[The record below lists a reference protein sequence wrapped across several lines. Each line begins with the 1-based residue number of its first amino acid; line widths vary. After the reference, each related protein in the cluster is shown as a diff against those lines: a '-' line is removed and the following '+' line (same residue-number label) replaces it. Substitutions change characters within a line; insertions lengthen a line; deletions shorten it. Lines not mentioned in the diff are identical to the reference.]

1 MNSEKLIPQGIIH
14 FIGIGGIGM
23 SGIAEL
29 MKNQGYQV
37 QGSDLSLNSNI
48 ERLKKK
54 KIKVFLKHKPSNL
67 KKVSLVVF
75 SSAIKK
81 TNPEI
86 LESKKL
92 KLPII
97 SRAEIL
103 GELMRYKQSI
113 AVAGSHGKTT
123 TTSLIGLILEKGKK
137 DPTIV
142 NGGIIK
148 SFSNNYRLGLGK
160 WMVVEADESDGSF
173 LKLPHQINIIT
184 NIDYEHLDYYKD
196 IETLISTFEDFV
208 NKIPFYGFSI
218 ICTANKLSS
227 KLAQRI
233 RNKKVITYDYQNRKA
248 DVNITKIISKKNYSF
263 FSINIKK
270 NIFKKYYGKHNF
282 ILNLHGK
289 HNVLNA
295 TASIITGFLLNIPK
309 YKINLSLKK
318 FEGVNRRFTY
328 LGKIGKSK
336 IYDDYAHHPTE
347 IDATYK
353 IARIISTKKIIV
365 IFQPHRF
372 SRTKALYKS
381 FLTTLNKIDTLFIAD
396 IYPAGEKKIKN
407 INSLKIVRDI
417 TKLKQSKNKCY
428 YLKSQKD
435 LNKYLKPYFYEENL
449 IIFMGAGTITHWAK
463 KFFRKNESFKI

>member
-248 DVNITKIISKKNYSF
+248 DVNITKIISK
-263 FSINIKK
+263 
-270 NIFKKYYGKHNF
+270 
-282 ILNLHGK
+282 
-289 HNVLNA
+289 
-295 TASIITGFLLNIPK
+295 
-309 YKINLSLKK
+309 
-318 FEGVNRRFTY
+318 
-328 LGKIGKSK
+328 
-336 IYDDYAHHPTE
+336 
-347 IDATYK
+347 
-353 IARIISTKKIIV
+353 
-365 IFQPHRF
+365 
-372 SRTKALYKS
+372 
-381 FLTTLNKIDTLFIAD
+381 
-396 IYPAGEKKIKN
+396 
-407 INSLKIVRDI
+407 
-417 TKLKQSKNKCY
+417 
-428 YLKSQKD
+428 
-435 LNKYLKPYFYEENL
+435 
-449 IIFMGAGTITHWAK
+449 
-463 KFFRKNESFKI
+463 